1 MERPAAAS
9 FGRRELNK
17 QANRTAILDAARN
30 LFLKSGYDTVTIRDV
45 IGSTALAAGTFY
57 NYFRT
62 KEELL
67 RALIEEQVL
76 TLTDELR
83 RVRGQARSLDEFVH
97 GAYLAAFTAIVQEP
111 VLYHLMMRNEHVV
124 RSLYQESV
132 MGISTRALRDDI
144 RDATRRGIMPAV
156 DADYLAAAFFGAGY
170 ELGRLLAESPRKDPA
185 APGASAG
192 DNSSFSMTPAAA
204 AAFATRLFLGGIQ
217 SFASDKV
224 TTLKPRV
231 RVIAGP

>member
-1 MERPAAAS
+1 MPPKTTTVHT
-9 FGRRELNK
+9 GKREQNK
-17 QANRTAILDAARN
+17 QANRAAILEAARN
-30 LFLKSGYDTVTIRDV
+30 LFLKSGYDAVTIRDV
-45 IGSTALAAGTFY
+45 IHSTDLAAGTFY

-62 KEELL
+62 KEDLL
-67 RALIEEQVL
+67 RALIEERVL
-76 TLTDELR
+76 ELTDQLR
-83 RVRGQARSLDEFVH
+83 QVRGQARSLDEFVH

-170 ELGRLLAESPRKDPA
+170 EMGRLLTESPRQDPE
-185 APGASAG
+185 
-192 DNSSFSMTPAAA
+192 AA

-217 SFASDKV
+217 SFASEKV

-231 RVIAGP
+231 RATV